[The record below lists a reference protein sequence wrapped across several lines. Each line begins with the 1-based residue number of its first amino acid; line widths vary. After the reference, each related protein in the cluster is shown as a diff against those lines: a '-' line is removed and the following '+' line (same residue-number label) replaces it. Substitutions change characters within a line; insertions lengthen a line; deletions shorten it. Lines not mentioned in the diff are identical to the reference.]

1 MNKGR
6 LTAGR
11 VGLVA
16 LGVLALHV
24 LLIGSVSDRLAASF
38 APRVTPAYEPRP
50 ADLGRAIQIR
60 SDPSAAA
67 RKQVDDSDYPP
78 DPAARSI
85 ATPAAPASALPA
97 RAEALTPGVSASDTA
112 SLVPQPEAAE
122 PTDRALPIPATR
134 MPPPFA
140 YAYTLTR
147 GAAAGEVELRW
158 QPDGE
163 RYVATLQA
171 RDGAGELLALS
182 SVGAFDPA
190 GIAPQRFVDRR
201 RGRGA
206 LAVNFRRDTGDV
218 TFSGPQVVH
227 ALVPGMQDRLSWLLQ
242 LGAIAAA
249 DPDSVAAAGA
259 AMTVVGVRGESD
271 VWQFEAIGPQI
282 LELAGGEFRTLRLL
296 RRPLRAYDTRAE
308 VWLAPSHDY
317 LPLRV
322 LLSNGGETLKLE
334 WRGAASTP

>member
-1 MNKGR
+1 MNNGR
-6 LTAGR
+6 LTAAR

-38 APRVTPAYEPRP
+38 APRVTRAYEPRP
-50 ADLGRAIQIR
+50 ARMAPAIQFR
-60 SDPSAAA
+60 SDHGASVQ
-67 RKQVDDSDYPP
+67 KQVDDSHDPP
-78 DPAARSI
+78 DRGARSI
-85 ATPAAPASALPA
+85 ATLAAPTSVLPS
-97 RAEALTPGVSASDTA
+97 RAEALTQSVSASDTA
-112 SLVPQPEAAE
+112 SLLRQPAAAAR
-122 PTDRALPIPATR
+122 TDRELPIPVTR
-134 MPPPFA
+134 MPPAFA

-147 GAAAGEVELRW
+147 GAAAGEAELRW
-158 QPDGE
+158 QPDGG

-182 SVGAFDPA
+182 SAGGFDPA

-206 LAVNFRRDTGDV
+206 LAVNFRRDTADV
-218 TFSGPQVVH
+218 TFSGPQIVH

-259 AMTVVGVRGESD
+259 AMTVVGVRGEAD
-271 VWQFEAIGPQI
+271 VWQFEAIGPQT
-282 LELAGGEFRTLRLL
+282 LELAGGEVRTLHFL
-296 RRPLRAYDTRAE
+296 RRPLHAYDTRAE

-334 WRGAASTP
+334 WRGVASSP